1 MVNTYPNIGDVTN
14 IKNLKKKEGNYDNV
28 KKPKTGTA
36 YSKNFHQNIR
46 GLGKKAG
53 ELLTYLHPN
62 FPHVMCLTEYHLN
75 YLQLEKFHIENN
87 NLVAH

>member
-36 YSKNFHQNIR
+36 YFKNFHQNIR

-75 YLQLEKFHIENN
+75 YL
-87 NLVAH
+87 